1 MTSKL
6 GRFCEALIEA
16 GWLTAIITVPLFFNV
31 YSSRVFEPDKI
42 SLLRAIV
49 FVMLGAWIVKQAD
62 VLLRPSAQA
71 NQPSFFA
78 RLFEWARTPLVLP
91 TLLLALAYLVST
103 AFSLV
108 PRISFWGSYQ
118 RLQGT
123 LTTLTYMVVFGMML
137 GHLRRPAQLHRLLY
151 AIILTSVPISLYGIW
166 QRLGQDPLPWGGNV
180 TDRVAANMGNPIF
193 VSAYLIMAFF
203 LTLERLADALA
214 RMWNAEDG
222 GIGDAIIA
230 GCGLFILIIQVTTG
244 IVLSQSRG
252 PFLGWIAGL
261 YVFALLGLIILG
273 RWGRASER
281 FPLALRRALRW
292 VWVAPIVL
300 AVLLGGFL
308 LLFNLPNSP
317 LAGLRQESGLG
328 RLGTILDLNTGTNR
342 VRTLIWQ
349 GAVRLIAPHQPLT
362 YPDGTQDR
370 FNALRPLIGH
380 GPESMWVAFNPFYPP
395 ELAHWEARNASPDRS
410 HNETFDALV
419 TTGVLGFLAYFYLF
433 TSIFYYSLRWLGL
446 IRTRAD
452 GRLFL
457 GLGVIGAVGGVFAVW
472 IWDGSLRLAG
482 VGLPFG
488 FIIGIVL
495 YITLAAL
502 RASQVSEGMT
512 GNLRSTAAEL
522 RAATD
527 RAMGGAHPRR
537 ELLII
542 ALLSTIVAHFVEIHF
557 GIAIAASRTYFWALS
572 ALLVA
577 VGMGW
582 LSEEPVPVAVAAPVS
597 PPTPVRSRQRARR
610 EGTLHMATSS
620 ASKAS
625 SSVWPS
631 MWPYM
636 LISALILV
644 TLAYDFVTNPVRDA
658 SAWEIF
664 WRSLTSRYVAAQG
677 QWAPGLGIIWLVMF
691 TWLVGGLWTVG
702 ELGRGQRKWIPSQA
716 GRVFGAYT
724 MGCWGAFLIF
734 GLYLANRLVWRA
746 MPEGDIF
753 ALVANHIA
761 VYDGIVLAGMAIL
774 AALLWRAERAL
785 WEQGRSPYEPW
796 FRNRL
801 SPVITVVTLG
811 VVAFLIVTISVH
823 PIQADILYKQAQ
835 AFEAEDRWAESIA
848 LHQRA
853 IELAPAEDYYY
864 LFLGRAQ
871 LEQARRLQDAGAREQ
886 LLSQALQTLLEA
898 QRLNPLN
905 TDHTANLARLFRNWG
920 ELTADAQERERLWQQ
935 ALAYYQ
941 TATRLSPN
949 AAHLY
954 NEWGL
959 VHFLLGDLYQ
969 RLSRSE
975 EARWQWDQALARYER
990 SLVLDQEFP
999 QTYLLLGD
1007 LYRTRGELSQAAG
1020 AYEKALALRPKQPQ
1034 VWSALGIV
1042 YAQLGRL
1049 DDAIAASQEA
1059 LRYQPNDATIRRNL
1073 AMLYEQ
1079 AGRTHEALAEA
1090 RRAREL
1096 APGADR
1102 MVLDQMIARLERRL
1116 AQPQ

>member
-6 GRFCEALIEA
+6 GRLCDALIEA
-16 GWLTAIITVPLFFNV
+16 GWLTALITVPLFFNV

-42 SLLRAIV
+42 SLLRAIA
-49 FVMLGAWIVKQAD
+49 FVMIGAWIVKQVDTLSTPSVQAD
-62 VLLRPSAQA
+62 
-71 NQPSFFA
+71 QPPLA
-78 RLFEWARTPLVLP
+78 TRLHGWARTPLALP
-91 TLLLALAYLVST
+91 TVFLALAYLIST

-123 LTTLTYMVVFGMML
+123 LTMLTYMVIFGMML

-151 AIILTSVPISLYGIW
+151 AVILTSVPISLYGIW

-180 TDRVAANMGNPIF
+180 VDRVAANMGNPIF

-203 LTLERLADALA
+203 LTLERVTDALA
-214 RMWNAEDG
+214 RTW
-222 GIGDAIIA
+222 DAGSGNIWDAVIA
-230 GCGLFILIIQVTTG
+230 GCGLFILIIQVITG

-252 PFLGWIAGL
+252 PFLGWVAGL
-261 YVFALLGLIILG
+261 YVFALLGLITLG
-273 RWGRASER
+273 RWGQASER
-281 FPLALRRALRW
+281 FPLVLRRALRW
-292 VWVAPIVL
+292 VWVAPIAL

-349 GAVRLIAPHQPLT
+349 GAVQLVAPHQPLT

-370 FNALRPLIGH
+370 FNVLRPLIGH

-395 ELAHWEARNASPDRS
+395 ELAHLEARNASPDRS

-419 TTGVLGFLAYFYLF
+419 TTGLLGFLAYFYLF

-446 IRTRAD
+446 IRTGSDRH
-452 GRLFL
+452 LFL
-457 GLGVIGAVGGVFAVW
+457 ALGLAGAAGGVLAVW
-472 IWDGSLRLAG
+472 AWDGSLRLAG

-502 RASQVSEGMT
+502 RASQASGGT
-512 GNLRSTAAEL
+512 AGKPISTAVEIG
-522 RAATD
+522 ATANP
-527 RAMGGAHPRR
+527 AMGEIRPRR

-557 GIAIAASRTYFWALS
+557 GIAIVASRTYFWALS

-577 VGMGW
+577 VGTG
-582 LSEEPVPVAVAAPVS
+582 LLQEEPALAAPAA
-597 PPTPVRSRQRARR
+597 PPTSARARR
-610 EGTLHMATSS
+610 RTRREGAPRAATTLPRAVPPLIW
-620 ASKAS
+620 A
-625 SSVWPS
+625 SVWPYVL
-631 MWPYM
+631 MG
-636 LISALILV
+636 ALILV
-644 TLAYDFVTNPVRDA
+644 TLAYDYVTNPARDA
-658 SAWEIF
+658 SAWEVF

-677 QWAPGLGIIWLVMF
+677 QRVPGLGVIWLAMF
-691 TWLVGGLWTVG
+691 AWFVGGLLAMGEVG
-702 ELGRGQRKWIPSQA
+702 RWQRKWTPGQA
-716 GRVFGAYT
+716 GQVFGVYT
-724 MGCWGAFLIF
+724 AGCWGIFLAF
-734 GLYLANRLVWRA
+734 GLYLASRLAWRA
-746 MPEGDIF
+746 APEGDVF
-753 ALVANHIA
+753 ARVANHVV
-761 VYDGIVLAGMAIL
+761 VYDGLVLGVMAAL
-774 AALLWRAERAL
+774 AASLWWAMRPSR
-785 WEQGRSPYEPW
+785 EQDRLSHEPSLHSG
-796 FRNRL
+796 L
-801 SPVITVVTLG
+801 SPVIALAITG
-811 VVAFLIVTISVH
+811 VVAFLIVTISIH
-823 PIQADILYKQAQ
+823 PVQADILYKQAQ
-835 AFEAEDRWAESIA
+835 AFEAEDRWAESIV

-886 LLSQALQTLLEA
+886 MLNQALQTLLEA

-920 ELTADAQERERLWQQ
+920 ELTADVQARERLWQQ
-935 ALAYYQ
+935 SLAYYQ
-941 TATRLSPN
+941 RATRLSPN

-969 RLSRSE
+969 RLNRPE
-975 EARWQWDQALARYER
+975 EAHQQWDQALARYEQ
-990 SLVLDQEFP
+990 SLALDQEFP

-1007 LYRTRGELSQAAG
+1007 LYRTRGELSQAAE
-1020 AYEKALALRPKQPQ
+1020 AYEKALALQPKQPQ
-1034 VWSALGIV
+1034 VWNALGFV

-1049 DDAIAASQEA
+1049 DDAIAAGQEA
-1059 LRYQPNDATIRRNL
+1059 LRYQPNDAALHRNL

-1079 AGRTHEALAEA
+1079 AGRPQEALAEA

-1096 APGADR
+1096 ASEADR
-1102 MVLDQMIARLERRL
+1102 ELLDQMIAQLERRL
-1116 AQPQ
+1116 AQPR